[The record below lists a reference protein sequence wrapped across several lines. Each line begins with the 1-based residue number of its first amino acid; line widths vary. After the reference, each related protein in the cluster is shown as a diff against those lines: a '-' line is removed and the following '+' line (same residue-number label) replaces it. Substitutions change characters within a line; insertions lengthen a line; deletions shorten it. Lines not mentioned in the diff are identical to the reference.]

1 MLYLRPVERRSFL
14 AFAAAAGL
22 LAVAA
27 VRPLAQAPKNSA
39 PAGLDAAFAA
49 FWAADSTTDAAARI
63 DDIVKTGAAFDEVHR
78 RLQQGRAYIA
88 QPSGQVQL
96 SNRTSDGVRHNFVIN
111 IPDGYTPSRKY
122 QVRIQLHGG
131 VGGRRTNQIVGPGT
145 IGALASDRGPGDD
158 GQIYIIPYAWAQH
171 PWWDDDQVLNLH
183 AIVDAAK
190 RRYNVDENRV
200 VLSGVSDGGTGAY
213 YVAMRDTTPF
223 AAFLPLN
230 GYWMVLAASDIDD
243 GSLFPTNIRNK
254 PFFIV
259 NGGRDPL
266 YPTMEVD
273 PHIEHMKRGGVAL
286 EYHPQPNAGHNTQWW
301 PEVKATYE
309 AFVRAHP
316 RVPLPDSITWETA
329 STTGG
334 NRAHWLVIDRLGDPK
349 GQSPGEM
356 PDLNL
361 MPEKPRPDFGA
372 RSIGTRINR
381 IMPGSNAEKI
391 GLKPGDVL
399 MHVND
404 ETVPS
409 SVDVGDALSD
419 VKPGARLEL
428 LVARDNAPVEL
439 SGTYDPQTIPA
450 PPRVLFSRG
459 RPSGRV
465 DVTRTGNTVQAVT
478 RGVAAFTLLL
488 SPDQFDFSKPVK
500 VVANG
505 RIVFDGRV
513 QKSVRTLLQYAAA
526 DNDRTMLFGA
536 ELPIDL
542 TREMR

>member
-1 MLYLRPVERRSFL
+1 MERRSFL
-14 AFAAAAGL
+14 VTVAATGLLAFAAA
-22 LAVAA
+22 
-27 VRPLAQAPKNSA
+27 RPIAQTP
-39 PAGLDAAFAA
+39 GTIDAAFDA
-49 FWAADSTTDAAARI
+49 FWAAGSPTDAAALVDNI
-63 DDIVKTGAAFDEVHR
+63 IETGATFDEIHR
-78 RLQQGRAYIA
+78 RLQQGRTYGA
-88 QPSGQVQL
+88 QPTGQVRM
-96 SNRTSDGVRHNFVIN
+96 SNRTSDGVEHNFVLN
-111 IPDGYTPSRKY
+111 IPDGYNPSRKY

-131 VGGRRTNQIVGPGT
+131 IGGRRDNQPVGAGT
-145 IGALASDRGPGDD
+145 IGALAGDPGDD
-158 GQIYIIPYAWAQH
+158 GQIYIIPYAWAAA

-230 GYWMVLAASDIDD
+230 GFWMVLAAADIDD

-273 PHIEHMKRGGVAL
+273 PHIAHMKNGGVAL

-301 PEVKATYE
+301 PEVKGVYE

-316 RVPLPDSITWETA
+316 RNPLPDTITWETA
-329 STTGG
+329 SATHG
-334 NRAHWLVIDRLGDPK
+334 NRAHWLIIDKFGEAR
-349 GQSPGEM
+349 GQAAAPDL

-361 MPEKPRPDFGA
+361 MPVAPRPDFGT

-381 IMPGSNAEKI
+381 IVPGSNAEKI

-399 MHVND
+399 MHVNE

-419 VKPGARLEL
+419 VKPGTTLEL

-439 SGTYDPQTIPA
+439 SGTYAPQTIPA

-465 DVTRTGNTVQAVT
+465 DVTRSGNTVQATT

-505 RIVFDGRV
+505 RTVFDGRV
-513 QKSVRTLLQYAAA
+513 QKNVRTLLKYAAA

>member
-1 MLYLRPVERRSFL
+1 MERRSFL
-14 AFAAAAGL
+14 VSVAAAGL
-22 LAVAA
+22 LAIAA
-27 VRPLAQAPKNSA
+27 ARPLAQAPKA
-39 PAGLDAAFAA
+39 AGGAIDAAFAA
-49 FWAADSTTDAAARI
+49 FWAAGSTADAAARV
-63 DDIVKTGAAFDEVHR
+63 DDIVKTGVTFDEVHR
-78 RLQQGRAYIA
+78 RLQQGRAYGA
-88 QPSGQVQL
+88 QPSGQVRL
-96 SNRTSDGVRHNFVIN
+96 SNRTSDGIEHNFVLN

-131 VGGRRTNQIVGPGT
+131 VGGRRDNKPVGAGT
-145 IGALASDRGPGDD
+145 IGALASDAGDPAKD
-158 GQIYIIPYAWAQH
+158 AQIYIIPYAWAAA

-200 VLSGVSDGGTGAY
+200 VLSGVSDGGTGVY
-213 YVAMRDTTPF
+213 YIAMRETTPF

-230 GYWMVLAASDIDD
+230 GYWMVLASSDIDD

-273 PHIEHMKRGGVAL
+273 PHVAHMKSGGVAL

-301 PEVKATYE
+301 PDVKGIYE

-316 RVPLPDSITWETA
+316 RVPLPDTITWETA
-329 STTGG
+329 TTTQG
-334 NRAHWLVIDRLGDPK
+334 NRAHWLVIDRLGESR
-349 GQSPGEM
+349 GTAAAL

-361 MPEKPRPDFGA
+361 MPEPPRPDFGA
-372 RSIGTRINR
+372 RAIGTRINR

-391 GLKPGDVL
+391 GLLPGDVL
-399 MHVND
+399 MHVNE

-419 VKPGARLEL
+419 VKPGAKLEI
-428 LVARDNAPVEL
+428 LVARNNAPVEL
-439 SGTYDPQTIPA
+439 TGTYEPQTMPA

-459 RPSGRV
+459 RTSGRV
-465 DVTRTGNTVQAVT
+465 DVTRSGNTVQAAA

-505 RIVFDGRV
+505 RTVFDGRV
-513 QKSVRTLLQYAAA
+513 QKSVRTLLKYAAA

-536 ELPIDL
+536 ELAIDL
-542 TREMR
+542 TREVR

>member
-1 MLYLRPVERRSFL
+1 
-14 AFAAAAGL
+14 
-22 LAVAA
+22 
-27 VRPLAQAPKNSA
+27 
-39 PAGLDAAFAA
+39 
-49 FWAADSTTDAAARI
+49 
-63 DDIVKTGAAFDEVHR
+63 
-78 RLQQGRAYIA
+78 
-88 QPSGQVQL
+88 
-96 SNRTSDGVRHNFVIN
+96 
-111 IPDGYTPSRKY
+111 
-122 QVRIQLHGG
+122 
-131 VGGRRTNQIVGPGT
+131 
-145 IGALASDRGPGDD
+145 
-158 GQIYIIPYAWAQH
+158 
-171 PWWDDDQVLNLH
+171 
-183 AIVDAAK
+183 
-190 RRYNVDENRV
+190 
-200 VLSGVSDGGTGAY
+200 
-213 YVAMRDTTPF
+213 
-223 AAFLPLN
+223 
-230 GYWMVLAASDIDD
+230 
-243 GSLFPTNIRNK
+243 
-254 PFFIV
+254 
-259 NGGRDPL
+259 
-266 YPTMEVD
+266 
-273 PHIEHMKRGGVAL
+273 
-286 EYHPQPNAGHNTQWW
+286 
-301 PEVKATYE
+301 
-309 AFVRAHP
+309 
-316 RVPLPDSITWETA
+316 
-329 STTGG
+329 
-334 NRAHWLVIDRLGDPK
+334 
-349 GQSPGEM
+349 
-356 PDLNL
+356 
-361 MPEKPRPDFGA
+361 
-372 RSIGTRINR
+372 
-381 IMPGSNAEKI
+381 
-391 GLKPGDVL
+391 